1 MTTALQGRVF
11 GGYQLAEQLPG
22 GGIAEVYRARPTM
35 SGGRDVVVKVIHP
48 EFAHQPGFLPHFRHI
63 VQLSGRL
70 ATHPHI
76 LPLVANGEENG
87 YLYLVT
93 PYVAAGT
100 LKDWLA
106 GGGRLSAADVAP
118 FFRQLCDA
126 LGHAHSLGIIHG
138 NLKPSNVFLFEGKHV
153 LLGDFG
159 MLWDVAHMDMSH
171 AGPEIEAVAYL
182 APEVASAPVT
192 QLSDVYS
199 AGALLFTTI
208 TGRPPYTGATLA
220 EVFAAHAHQPIPR
233 LTPGSGALPPPAMRA
248 LDAVVQRALA
258 KRPEDRFPSAAAMA
272 QAIEVAVRQ
281 ASTALPPQAG
291 PGMMMGWPPHPG
303 NPGNP
308 GNSGVPQSGPVFPF
322 PGASAPMPQSS
333 APLGRMPGLP
343 GFGGGM
349 PVFGPAAAGMG
360 MGAALENVSATLQPL
375 DPPFPRLHTGELIE
389 GQMEQGRAGTAPFSS
404 GDLAGMPTSAQPA
417 RTDAWNGA
425 LAALESENTLRV
437 PAPPLSGQTP
447 GDAGRGGGIGGAPDG
462 EGGFGE
468 DALGVAR
475 GVRGLAPSRG
485 GLGQRLGTLKE
496 GNDDEDAEP
505 GPRSMPAIRL
515 DAAQPQGFT
524 VAGGSGQ
531 PGAPGAV
538 GPQSPAAGGEGEE
551 EDSAFGGPRGF
562 MSGGPAGEHAGE
574 LALPAFPAFGQSAL
588 GLDSAGGNGN
598 GHSPLS
604 DMGAMRPPEP
614 WPSRGL
620 GLSDGTETGQRPF
633 SATALELPRLTGHDL
648 SGIPSNWQEFVGNG
662 SGGPANG
669 RHGNPASSFAP
680 ADSGAG
686 WSAAAAPWRSSPGAT
701 DGHDWGGA
709 AEPGWEGQRG
719 SGNDTWAASAQLSAS
734 LPALSGPLAEAGASA
749 SAVAVAPARGRRWL
763 GRGQRAEPADLANE
777 GFFDTGYDDASGW
790 SRGLSRL
797 RGGRY
802 RTLRKTALF
811 ATLILLFD
819 LCVLVLARPELC
831 PTKGC
836 LLIDQRVH
844 ALAPTLYNNPALFPL
859 SARPATVTIAVTAG
873 SSATGKVSLT
883 NTSDAPV
890 TWQATSGLPWVT
902 LGPATGTLK
911 AGASASLTLTARPN
925 GIKPGL
931 YSTEVTVTVGSD
943 TVPIPVQVTVETSGQ
958 HSNVS
963 PPLVLIQAGDAPP
976 AFTIVTAW
984 HGA

>member
-48 EFAHQPGFLPHFRHI
+48 EFAHQPGFLPNFRHI
-63 VQLSGRL
+63 VRLSGRL

-106 GGGRLSAADVAP
+106 SGGRLSAADVAP

-199 AGALLFTTI
+199 AGVLLFTTI
-208 TGRPPYTGATLA
+208 TGRLPYTGATLA

-281 ASTALPPQAG
+281 AAAVAAPQAG

-303 NPGNP
+303 NPGTLD
-308 GNSGVPQSGPVFPF
+308 VPQTAPVSPF
-322 PGASAPMPQSS
+322 PGAPAPMPRSS

-343 GFGGGM
+343 GFGGSM

-360 MGAALENVSATLQPL
+360 MGAALENGSTPLQPL
-375 DPPFPRLHTGELIE
+375 DPPFPPLHTGELIE

-417 RTDAWNGA
+417 QPGAWNGA

-437 PAPPLSGQTP
+437 PAPPLPGQTP
-447 GDAGRGGGIGGAPDG
+447 GDAGGGGDIGGAPDA
-462 EGGFGE
+462 EGSFGE
-468 DALGVAR
+468 DAPGGVR

-496 GNDDEDAEP
+496 SNDDEDAEP
-505 GPRSMPAIRL
+505 GPWSMPAIRL

-531 PGAPGAV
+531 PGAPGAS
-538 GPQSPAAGGEGEE
+538 GPNSPAAGGEGEE

-562 MSGGPAGEHAGE
+562 MSGGPASGGPAGEHAGE
-574 LALPAFPAFGQSAL
+574 LALPAFPAFGQSAV

-598 GHSPLS
+598 GNRHSPLPNAG
-604 DMGAMRPPEP
+604 DMRPPEP
-614 WPSRGL
+614 WSSRGH
-620 GLSDGTETGQRPF
+620 GSSDGAETGERGERPF

-662 SGGPANG
+662 SGRPANG
-669 RHGNPASSFAP
+669 RHGNPAAST
-680 ADSGAG
+680 
-686 WSAAAAPWRSSPGAT
+686 PWRSSPGAT
-701 DGHDWGGA
+701 DGHDWGGM

-719 SGNDTWAASAQLSAS
+719 SGNDTWAESALLSAS
-734 LPALSGPLAEAGASA
+734 LPALSGPIPEAGASA
-749 SAVAVAPARGRRWL
+749 SAVAVAPARGWR

-802 RTLRKTALF
+802 RSLRKTALF

-859 SARPATVTIAVTAG
+859 SARPATVAIAVTAG
-873 SSATGKVSLT
+873 SSATEKVSLT

-902 LGPATGTLK
+902 LGSATGTLK

-925 GIKPGL
+925 GIKPGV
-931 YSTEVTVTVGSD
+931 YSMEVTVTVGSD
-943 TVPIPVQVTVETSGQ
+943 TLPIPVQVTVETSGQ

-963 PPLVLIQAGDAPP
+963 PPLVLIQASDAPS
-976 AFTIVTAW
+976 AITIVTAW